1 MWLRE
6 TSLHC
11 GNGTSRVG
19 SARDCVRSLSD
30 GDLKASLTKSL
41 EVFAR
46 TLNPTLYSVN
56 EGTLA
61 SICHNHTL
69 N

>member
-11 GNGTSRVG
+11 GNGTSRVEA
-19 SARDCVRSLSD
+19 ARDCVRSLSD
-30 GDLKASLTKSL
+30 GDLKVSLNIGL
-41 EVFAR
+41 EAFAM
-46 TLNPTLYSVN
+46 TLNPTLSSVN
-56 EGTLA
+56 KGTLA
-61 SICHNHTL
+61 SICHIL